1 MALYV
6 EPRVIAPED
15 TISSLQVEVSKF
27 LSSMLTGGLLVIL
40 SLLSYEIYFP
50 LFYSGL
56 MYSALFTVML
66 TGNGTRFRNL
76 PLGKSGGQFLL
87 GTRSVSQFHLHERCI
102 VRLQLM

>member
-66 TGNGTRFRNL
+66 TGKWHAFSQLT
-76 PLGKSGGQFLL
+76 SG
-87 GTRSVSQFHLHERCI
+87 
-102 VRLQLM
+102 